1 MNSED
6 IYYRLSFAE
15 RVLEHLK
22 TLEARAVAAG
32 REVEYT
38 VALDTIKLWLRA
50 DPTSLGEPTRDYS
63 ELRLTEY
70 AGSYGPL
77 AITYTVHWDL
87 PLVFI
92 GRPLEILR
100 WAGF

>member
-1 MNSED
+1 MNSDD

-15 RVLEHLK
+15 RVLDHLK
-22 TLEARAVAAG
+22 TLETRAVSAG
-32 REVEYT
+32 RELEYT
-38 VALDTIKLWLRA
+38 VALDTIKSWLRA
-50 DPTSLGEPTRDYS
+50 DPTSFGEPTRDYT

-77 AITYTVHWDL
+77 SITYTVHWDL
-87 PLVFI
+87 PLVI
-92 GRPLEILR
+92 VARPLEILH